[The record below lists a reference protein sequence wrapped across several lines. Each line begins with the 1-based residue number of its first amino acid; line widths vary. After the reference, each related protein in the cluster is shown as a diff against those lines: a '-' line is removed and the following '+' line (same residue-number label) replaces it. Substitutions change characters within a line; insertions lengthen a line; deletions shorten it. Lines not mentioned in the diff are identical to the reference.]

1 MRRDDV
7 SSTLAMNE
15 LVGQLRDSGRTVFH
29 MGFGEAPFPAHPR
42 LVESLRNNSTQKR
55 YLPVAGLPALR
66 SAIAEHYARLAGI
79 NTDDFDVMV
88 GPGSKALLFAL
99 QMCIP
104 GDLLL
109 PVPSWVSYAPQAA
122 LLNQNVI
129 PVDLE
134 LTEAGLSIEA
144 ETLRQVIS
152 RARADGMSPAKII
165 LNYPSNPT
173 GLTAS
178 DAALASIAEVCRSE
192 KIILI
197 ADEIYGRLA
206 YDHRYRSAAGH
217 LPEST
222 VITTGLSKHLSVGGW
237 RLGISL
243 IPKAASGL
251 FNDMCRVA
259 SETWSCVSTPIQYA
273 AIDAYLEH
281 PDVEDFVRQTTDI
294 HACVN
299 RYVAGKLRALGAECH
314 TPQGGFYTWPDFTRL
329 LGDLCGTSDELAHRL
344 LEEHGVATL
353 PGTAFGER
361 PDKLRLR
368 LSGCDYDGGMALE
381 LWPALCKSADEFVA
395 RAAPNV
401 VASLSAIENFAGE
414 RCRNNPESRT

>member
-1 MRRDDV
+1 MSSTKTRRDDI

-15 LVGQLRDSGRTVFH
+15 LVEQMRDSGRTVFH

-42 LVESLRNNSTQKR
+42 LVKSLRHYSTQKR
-55 YLPVAGLPALR
+55 YLPVAGLPDLR

-122 LLNQNVI
+122 LLDQNVI
-129 PVDLE
+129 PVALE
-134 LTEAGLSIEA
+134 LAETGLSIDA
-144 ETLRQVIS
+144 ETLRRAIGK
-152 RARADGMSPAKII
+152 ARADGMAPAKMI

-206 YDHRYRSAAGH
+206 YDHRYRSAASH

-237 RLGISL
+237 RLGIAL
-243 IPKAASGL
+243 IPKAATGL

-273 AIDAYLEH
+273 AIDAYQEH

-294 HACVN
+294 HACIN
-299 RYVAGKLRALGAECH
+299 RYIAGKLRALGAECH
-314 TPQGGFYTWPDFTRL
+314 MPQGGFYTWPDFTKL
-329 LGDLCGTSDELAHRL
+329 LGHVCATSDELAHRL
-344 LEEHGVATL
+344 LDEHGVATL
-353 PGTAFGER
+353 AGTAFGER

-368 LSGCDYDGGMALE
+368 LSGCDYDGRTALE
-381 LWPALCKSADEFVA
+381 LWPALGKSADEFVA

-401 VASLSAIENFAGE
+401 AAALGEIEDFV
-414 RCRNNPESRT
+414 SQQ

>member
-1 MRRDDV
+1 VATSNTKMQRDDV

-15 LVGQLRDSGRTVFH
+15 LVVQMRDSGRTVFH

-42 LVESLRNNSTQKR
+42 LVESLRNHSTQKR

-66 SAIAEHYARLAGI
+66 SAVAGHYARLTGI
-79 NTDDFDVMV
+79 STGDFDVMI
-88 GPGSKALLFAL
+88 GPGSKTLLFAL

-104 GDLLL
+104 GDVLL

-122 LLNQNVI
+122 LLHQNVI
-129 PVDLE
+129 PVDVE
-134 LTEAGLSIEA
+134 LSDAGLSIDA
-144 ETLRQVIS
+144 KTLRLVIS
-152 RARADGMSPAKII
+152 KARADGMAPSKMI

-173 GLTAS
+173 GLTVS

-206 YDHRYRSAAGH
+206 YDHRYRSAVGH

-237 RLGISL
+237 RLGVSL
-243 IPKAASGL
+243 IPKAAAGL

-281 PDVEDFVRQTTDI
+281 PDIEDFVRQTTDI

-299 RYVAGKLRALGAECH
+299 RYIAEKLRGLGAECH
-314 TPQGGFYTWPDFTRL
+314 TPQGGFYNWPDFTTV
-329 LGDLCGTSDELAHRL
+329 LGHACDTSDELARRL

-353 PGTAFGER
+353 AGSAFGER
-361 PDKLRLR
+361 PDKLCLR
-368 LSGCDYDGGMALE
+368 LSGCDYDGGTALE
-381 LWPALCKSADEFVA
+381 LWPALGKSPDEFVA

-401 VASLSAIENFAGE
+401 IAALGAIEKFVGE
-414 RCRNNPESRT
+414 RSR

>member
-1 MRRDDV
+1 
-7 SSTLAMNE
+7 MNE
-15 LVGQLRDSGRTVFH
+15 LVEQLRDSGRTVFH

-42 LVESLRNNSTQKR
+42 LVKSLRHYSTQKR

-79 NTDDFDVMV
+79 DTDDFDVMV

-122 LLNQNVI
+122 LLDQNVI

-134 LTEAGLSIEA
+134 LA
-144 ETLRQVIS
+144 ETGLTIDAGILRQAIDK
-152 RARADGMSPAKII
+152 ARADGMAPAKMI

-192 KIILI
+192 KIVLI

-206 YDHRYRSAAGH
+206 YDHRYRSAASH

-243 IPKAASGL
+243 IPKAATGL

-299 RYVAGKLRALGAECH
+299 RHIAGKLRALGAECH
-314 TPQGGFYTWPDFTRL
+314 TPQGGFYTWPDFTKL
-329 LGDLCGTSDELAHRL
+329 LGHVCATSDELAHRL
-344 LEEHGVATL
+344 LDEHGVATIA
-353 PGTAFGER
+353 GTAFGER
-361 PDKLRLR
+361 PDTLCLR
-368 LSGCDYDGGMALE
+368 LSGCDYDGGTALE
-381 LWPALCKSADEFVA
+381 LWPALGKSADEFVA

-401 VASLSAIENFAGE
+401 VAALGAIENFVGQQSIPPLATNCGTA
-414 RCRNNPESRT
+414 S

>member
-1 MRRDDV
+1 MSSAKMRRDDV

-15 LVGQLRDSGRTVFH
+15 LVVQMRDSGRTVFH

-42 LVESLRNNSTQKR
+42 LVNALRDHSAQKR

-66 SAIAEHYARLAGI
+66 AAVAEHYARLAGI
-79 NTDDFDVMV
+79 NTDDYDVMV
-88 GPGSKALLFAL
+88 GPGSKTLLFAL

-104 GDLLL
+104 GDVLL

-122 LLNQNVI
+122 LLKQNVI
-129 PVDLE
+129 PVELE
-134 LTEAGLSIEA
+134 LSETGLSMDA
-144 ETLRQVIS
+144 GVLRQAIVQ
-152 RARADGMSPAKII
+152 ARANGLAPGKMI

-178 DAALASIAEVCRSE
+178 DAALASIADVCRSE

-206 YDHRYRSAAGH
+206 YDHRYRTVASH
-217 LPEST
+217 LPEAT

-237 RLGISL
+237 RLGVSL
-243 IPKAASGL
+243 IPKAATGL
-251 FNDMCRVA
+251 FDDMCRVA

-273 AIDAYLEH
+273 AIDAYQEH
-281 PDVEDFVRQTTDI
+281 ADIEDFVRTSTDI

-299 RYVAGKLRALGAECH
+299 RYIAGKLRALGAECH
-314 TPQGGFYTWPDFTRL
+314 TPQGGFYNWPDFTKQ
-329 LGDLCGTSDELAHRL
+329 LGDVCGTSDELAHRL
-344 LEEHGVATL
+344 LDEHGVATL
-353 PGTAFGER
+353 AGSSFGER
-361 PDKLRLR
+361 PDKLCLR
-368 LSGCDYDGGMALE
+368 LSGCDYDGKTALE
-381 LWPALCKSADEFVA
+381 LWPALGKNADEFVA

-401 VASLSAIENFAGE
+401 VAALAAIEDFVAKL
-414 RCRNNPESRT
+414 SR

>member
-1 MRRDDV
+1 MSSAKMRRDDV

-15 LVGQLRDSGRTVFH
+15 LVVQMRDSGRTVFH

-42 LVESLRNNSTQKR
+42 LVNALREHSAQKR

-66 SAIAEHYARLAGI
+66 AAVAEHYARLAGI
-79 NTDDFDVMV
+79 NTDDYDVMV
-88 GPGSKALLFAL
+88 GPGSKTLLFAL

-104 GDLLL
+104 GDVLL

-122 LLNQNVI
+122 LLKQNVI
-129 PVDLE
+129 PVELE
-134 LTEAGLSIEA
+134 LSETGLSMDA
-144 ETLRQVIS
+144 GVLRQAIVQ
-152 RARADGMSPAKII
+152 ARANGLAPGKMI

-178 DAALASIAEVCRSE
+178 DAALASIADVCRAE

-206 YDHRYRSAAGH
+206 YDHRYRTAASH
-217 LPEST
+217 LPEAT

-237 RLGISL
+237 RLGVSL
-243 IPKAASGL
+243 IPKAATGL
-251 FNDMCRVA
+251 FDDMCRVA

-273 AIDAYLEH
+273 AIDAYQEH
-281 PDVEDFVRQTTDI
+281 ADIEDFVRTTTDI

-299 RYVAGKLRALGAECH
+299 RYIAGKLRALGAECH
-314 TPQGGFYTWPDFTRL
+314 TPQGGFYNWPDFTKQ
-329 LGDLCGTSDELAHRL
+329 LGDVCATSDELAHRL
-344 LEEHGVATL
+344 LDEHGVATL
-353 PGTAFGER
+353 AGSSFGER
-361 PDKLRLR
+361 PDKLCLR
-368 LSGCDYDGGMALE
+368 LSGCDYDGKTALE
-381 LWPALCKSADEFVA
+381 LWPALGKNADEFVA

-401 VASLSAIENFAGE
+401 VAALAAIEDFVAKL
-414 RCRNNPESRT
+414 SR